1 MSRISFDIEEYIKDM
16 PPQLQQAARNCT
28 TKEELMELAN
38 ENDVELSME
47 ALELV
52 SGGCGTDD
60 ISDEDKNNLLIGND
74 IFC

>member
-1 MSRISFDIEEYIKDM
+1 MNAFI
-16 PPQLQQAARNCT
+16 A
-28 TKEELMELAN
+28 
-38 ENDVELSME
+38 ENDLELPEE

>member
-38 ENDVELSME
+38 EMMLSFPCRH
-47 ALELV
+47 L
-52 SGGCGTDD
+52 
-60 ISDEDKNNLLIGND
+60 NLLAAAAVQMIYLMKIRI
-74 IFC
+74 IFS